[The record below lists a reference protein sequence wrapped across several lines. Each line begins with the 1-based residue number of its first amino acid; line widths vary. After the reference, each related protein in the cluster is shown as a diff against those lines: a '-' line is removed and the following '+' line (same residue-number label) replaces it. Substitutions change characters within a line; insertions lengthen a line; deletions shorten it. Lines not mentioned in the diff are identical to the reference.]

1 MVDQLK
7 KLPQFEVTL
16 GNGSIVNETF
26 FLNKDTVLFFYPRD
40 DTPGCTKE
48 AINFSNLKETF
59 SNLEIEIYGISKD
72 NQNSHQK
79 FITKYNLL
87 VDLLFDHNGQM
98 CEAFGVWKEK
108 QMYGKTYN
116 GIERSTFLIKKDGQ
130 VVKSWRKVKVDGHV
144 EDVLSSAKLL

>member
-1 MVDQLK
+1 MT
-7 KLPQFEVTL
+7 LPALAVATL
-16 GNGSIVNETF
+16 
-26 FLNKDTVLFFYPRD
+26 
-40 DTPGCTKE
+40 KE
-48 AINFSNLKETF
+48 AFSNLK
-59 SNLEIEIYGISKD
+59 IEIYGISKD
-72 NQNSHQK
+72 DQNSHDK

>member
-1 MVDQLK
+1 MIEQLK

-16 GNGSIVNETF
+16 ENGSIVDENF
-26 FLNKDTVLFFYPRD
+26 LLNKNTVLFFYPRD

-48 AINFSNLKETF
+48 AINFSNLKESF
-59 SNLEIEIYGISKD
+59 SNLGIEIYGISKD
-72 NQNSHQK
+72 NQNSHKK

-87 VDLLFDHNGQM
+87 VDLLFDHNGLM

-116 GIERSTFLIKKDGQ
+116 GIERSTFLINKCGQ
-130 VVKSWRKVKVDGHV
+130 VIKSWRKVKVDGHV
-144 EDVLSSAKLL
+144 EEVLSCAKLL

>member
-7 KLPQFEVTL
+7 TLPQFEVTL

-26 FLNKDTVLFFYPRD
+26 FLNKDIVLFFYPRD

-48 AINFSNLKETF
+48 AINFSNLKEAF

-87 VDLLFDHNGQM
+87 VDLLFDHSGQM

-108 QMYGKTYN
+108 QMYGKTYK
-116 GIERSTFLIKKDGQ
+116 GIERSTFLINKDGQ

-144 EDVLSSAKLL
+144 EDVLSSTKLL

>member
-7 KLPQFEVTL
+7 TLPQFEVTL

-26 FLNKDTVLFFYPRD
+26 FLNKDIVLFFYPRD

-48 AINFSNLKETF
+48 AINFSNLKESF

-116 GIERSTFLIKKDGQ
+116 GIERSTFLINKDGQ

>member
-48 AINFSNLKETF
+48 AINFSNLKEAF

-116 GIERSTFLIKKDGQ
+116 GIERSTFLINKDGQ

-144 EDVLSSAKLL
+144 EDVLSSTKLL

>member
-16 GNGSIVNETF
+16 GDGSIVNEEF
-26 FLNKDTVLFFYPRD
+26 FFNQNIVLFFYPRD

-48 AINFSNLKETF
+48 AKNFSNLKEAF

>member
-26 FLNKDTVLFFYPRD
+26 FLNKDTVLFFYSID

-48 AINFSNLKETF
+48 AINFSNLKEAF

>member
-7 KLPQFEVTL
+7 TLPQFEVTL

-48 AINFSNLKETF
+48 AINFSNLKESF

-87 VDLLFDHNGQM
+87 VDLLFDHSGQM

>member
-1 MVDQLK
+1 MVDQLE

-48 AINFSNLKETF
+48 AINFSNSKEAF

-108 QMYGKTYN
+108 QMYGKTYMV
-116 GIERSTFLIKKDGQ
+116 SKDQ
-130 VVKSWRKVKVDGHV
+130 
-144 EDVLSSAKLL
+144 LS

>member
-48 AINFSNLKETF
+48 AINFSNLKESF

>member
-108 QMYGKTYN
+108 QMHGKTYN

>member
-48 AINFSNLKETF
+48 AINFSNLKESF

-116 GIERSTFLIKKDGQ
+116 GIERSTFLIKKNGQ